1 MLRQLIDHI
10 ENSVLPDG
18 DKDSKEIMSQV
29 LNFTISDKVL
39 YVLDVKKSMRKWR
52 AVPSHL
58 QNQILEKCHHGRM
71 AGHFQVI
78 DRPSSRK

>member
-1 MLRQLIDHI
+1 MLGQLIDYI
-10 ENSVLPDG
+10 ENGVLPDG

-29 LNFTISDKVL
+29 LNFTNSDKVL
-39 YVLDVKKSMRKWR
+39 YLLDVKKSMRKWV

-58 QNQILEKCHHGRM
+58 QNQILEKCHHRRM
-71 AGHFQVI
+71 AEHFQVI